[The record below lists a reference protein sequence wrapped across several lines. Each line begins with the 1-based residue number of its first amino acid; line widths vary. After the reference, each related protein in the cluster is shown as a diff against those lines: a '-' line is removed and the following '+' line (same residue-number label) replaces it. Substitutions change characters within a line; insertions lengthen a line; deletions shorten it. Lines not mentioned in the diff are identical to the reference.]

1 MVGAILRFSIS
12 AIHTYSSDEL
22 SAINRLNY
30 SNFNDLIEFG
40 VKTGDMHPAGVQF
53 FEKFWSNL
61 FGTKEWVLRFPFV
74 LMGTFSVYLT
84 YTIGKK
90 WMSLQVGL
98 IAATILSITYFP
110 IVHSELARPYSP
122 GLLFSLLSAYFWLN
136 LLKNTQISSKSKW
149 LNSIGLALSF
159 AAGMYTHYFAF
170 LFLGWMGISGLFYLK
185 RQTVLPYLLSG
196 ILACV
201 LFLPHLSITVYHLSI
216 DGGLQWLGKPD
227 IWWLFHFIFYAF
239 NNSIIFLI
247 TLILVFIV
255 SKKQKEQH
263 SVKQP
268 FFKRPSFIF
277 ALWFFG
283 IYVIGYA
290 YSFWGTPV
298 LKYPVMLFP
307 LPFLFLW
314 MGSWFNHI
322 TLKQTLIASSILL
335 IVGTW
340 STIVQ
345 KDLYGNRHFG
355 VFKELVEPMIR
366 WRKTYGANNLRIYM
380 NVSNPNYLNYY
391 AIPMGD
397 SLTFNRDMMGFDEDI
412 SIRQELLNAKEPYCV
427 VGYSA
432 V

>member
-149 LNSIGLALSF
+149 LNAIGLALSF

-201 LFLPHLSITVYHLSI
+201 LFYHTCLSLSITLALME
-216 DGGLQWLGKPD
+216 DFNGLENQTFGGYFISFFMPLIIP
-227 IWWLFHFIFYAF
+227 LF
-239 NNSIIFLI
+239 S
-247 TLILVFIV
+247 
-255 SKKQKEQH
+255 
-263 SVKQP
+263 
-268 FFKRPSFIF
+268 
-277 ALWFFG
+277 
-283 IYVIGYA
+283 
-290 YSFWGTPV
+290 
-298 LKYPVMLFP
+298 
-307 LPFLFLW
+307 
-314 MGSWFNHI
+314 
-322 TLKQTLIASSILL
+322 
-335 IVGTW
+335 
-340 STIVQ
+340 
-345 KDLYGNRHFG
+345 
-355 VFKELVEPMIR
+355 
-366 WRKTYGANNLRIYM
+366 
-380 NVSNPNYLNYY
+380 
-391 AIPMGD
+391 
-397 SLTFNRDMMGFDEDI
+397 
-412 SIRQELLNAKEPYCV
+412 
-427 VGYSA
+427 
-432 V
+432 